1 MGTHPI
7 FESDFDCLTAKGS
20 LNFAKMIIYKDLF
33 GGNDE
38 LASDTYKIKII
49 DEVILEIEGKSITY
63 VPGKLDDAL
72 FGGNASAEGGVEETE
87 EETVTGCNIVL
98 AHRLSETFF
107 DKKAFTVY
115 IKDFM
120 KKTLKHLKA
129 NAQGAV
135 KKILGS
141 FKEWQFFTGESMDP
155 EGSLAFMNYREDG
168 VTPYIQIFIDGLD
181 QEKV

>member
-38 LASDTYKIKII
+38 LASDTYKTKII

-72 FGGNASAEGGVEETE
+72 FGGNASAEGDVEESE

-107 DKKAFTVY
+107 D
-115 IKDFM
+115 
-120 KKTLKHLKA
+120 
-129 NAQGAV
+129 

>member
-1 MGTHPI
+1 
-7 FESDFDCLTAKGS
+7 
-20 LNFAKMIIYKDLF
+20 MIIYKDLF

-38 LASDTYKIKII
+38 MASDTYKCKIV
-49 DEVILEIEGKSITY
+49 DEVLLEIEGKSITY

-72 FGGNASAEGGVEETE
+72 FGGNASAEGGMEETE
-87 EETVTGCNIVL
+87 EETITGCNIVL

-107 DKKAFTVY
+107 DKKAFTVF
-115 IKDFM
+115 IKEFM
-120 KKTLKHLKA
+120 KKTLKHLEANNPERAAIFKA
-129 NAQGAV
+129 QAQGAV

-155 EGSLAFMNYREDG
+155 EGSMALMNYREDG
-168 VTPYIQIFIDGLD
+168 ITPYIWLFIDGLD

>member
-72 FGGNASAEGGVEETE
+72 FGGNA
-87 EETVTGCNIVL
+87 I
-98 AHRLSETFF
+98 F
-107 DKKAFTVY
+107 
-115 IKDFM
+115 
-120 KKTLKHLKA
+120 KA

-168 VTPYIQIFIDGLD
+168 VTPYVQLFIDGLD